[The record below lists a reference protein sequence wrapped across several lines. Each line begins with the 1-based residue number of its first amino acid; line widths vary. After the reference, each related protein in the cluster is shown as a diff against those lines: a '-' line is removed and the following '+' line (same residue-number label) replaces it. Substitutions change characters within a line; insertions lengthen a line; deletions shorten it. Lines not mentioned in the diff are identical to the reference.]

1 MMKAHIRAVSRWQ
14 PFSPKR
20 YGEWARTQRET
31 GCCIVP
37 TTYWVEQ
44 IRLAAPEL
52 RCLTF
57 DSFIRKC
64 QERVNDIRLVHH
76 EWKWAMANEANAT
89 GRKNEQIINSY
100 LQYKRFGECRLPDSL
115 RFLKPEFAKIKAL
128 EEKRRWKTIEDD
140 YNAFA
145 RKPASL
151 PYDDIVVEGFHD
163 FSVNQL
169 EALERMVKEGVGL
182 TIYLNREA
190 KAAISELVKIGFTVE
205 DVDRQPVTDGQTGC
219 LSLYKAVTEEEEH
232 IGLIEHI
239 LTSNTPLSN
248 IAVLFT
254 KSDARAAFMAK
265 AKQEGL
271 PIAASNRSYL
281 ADTPFYLW
289 VKEALLT
296 PLPSKEARLGA
307 VDSLF
312 AVLGITGR
320 RCLRAK
326 QALYAGYGT
335 GDSEVDFFLNQ
346 IGKSPL
352 AEGNTIAEKAALLV
366 DMLTKMEERTDIPY
380 APTVKQALLALD
392 GISYAKVETTEDGF
406 RQWFQTFAQT
416 LVIGEEPKPK
426 EGISVLSWADVAAF
440 QGSTVYVVGLALG
453 TFPHPYS
460 LLGYFQESDLT
471 EINKRGVPLTSR
483 TRSVQALQ
491 FQQLINSGMDVY
503 ASYVCGLDR
512 DSPALP
518 SPFLLDFQLVGF
530 WNYQNRLNNGIGTY
544 SRKDGTA
551 YRGELGHFQKRL
563 QHLQLGQEWLSDAQ
577 QAKEKAKPA
586 VAVTAFEAYARCPFR
601 YGLEWLLGIKPPAG
615 QNEGLPANKIG
626 TLIHQCIET
635 LYRHKLNVIGKPFST
650 LSEAEKDEVPHWLE
664 SEWRRRFNEDIV
676 PFVPY
681 MNRFELEQ
689 EETWWANKLRL
700 WWEAERAR
708 FWDRKEL
715 ADAYIEGL
723 EVPIVLEDF
732 PLGTTKLKVTGKI
745 DRVDVANGEKVLYD
759 YKTGK
764 AALKLEEASHGTKL
778 QLPMYSYIIGKQS
791 PVAGATY
798 ISLLDPGKRAGNGVW
813 KPEHVGKQSIFGVS
827 AQCRN
832 KEDALGE
839 EAFMEKWHIHER
851 LQELWE
857 GMQTN
862 MPVAPL
868 DCAASCPYKAI
879 CRVTEEQKRE
889 AQHAIQQ
896 RTKAS
901 N

>member
-1 MMKAHIRAVSRWQ
+1 MKAHIRAVTGWQ
-14 PFSPKR
+14 QFSPKR
-20 YGEWARTQRET
+20 YREWARTQRDT
-31 GCCIVP
+31 GCYIVP

-44 IRLAAPEL
+44 IRLVAPEL

-64 QERVNDIRLVHH
+64 QERVNGIELFHH
-76 EWKWAMANEANAT
+76 EWKWAIANEANGT
-89 GRKNEQIINSY
+89 GRKSEQIINSY

-128 EEKRRWKTIEDD
+128 EEKRCWKTIEDD

-145 RKPASL
+145 RKPAAL

-169 EALERMVKEGVGL
+169 EALERMVKEGVQL
-182 TIYLNREA
+182 TIYLNERA
-190 KAAISELVKIGFTVE
+190 KAVITELVKIGFTVDNIE
-205 DVDRQPVTDGQTGC
+205 REPVTEDRTGS
-219 LSLYKAVTEEEEH
+219 LSLYKAVTAEEEH

-239 LTSNTPLSN
+239 FTSNTSLSN

-254 KSDARAAFMAK
+254 KSDERAAFMGK

-271 PIAASNRSYL
+271 PVAASNRRYF
-281 ADTPFYLW
+281 ADTPLYLW

-296 PLPSKEARLGA
+296 PLPSREARLGA

-326 QALYAGYGT
+326 QALYAGYTT
-335 GDSEVDFFLNQ
+335 GDSEVDFFLNK
-346 IGKSPL
+346 IGTSPL
-352 AEGNTIAEKAALLV
+352 VQGKTIAEKAALLV
-366 DMLTKMEERTDIPY
+366 DVLAKMEERTDIPY
-380 APTVKQALLALD
+380 APAVKQALLALE
-392 GISYAKVETTEDGF
+392 GVSYAEVATTEDGF

-416 LVIGEEPKPK
+416 LVIAEEPKPK
-426 EGISVLSWADVAAF
+426 EGVSVLSWADVAAF
-440 QGSTVYVVGLALG
+440 QGSTVYVAGLALG

-471 EINKRGVPLTSR
+471 EINKRGVPLKSR

-491 FQQLINSGMDVY
+491 FQQLINSGIDVY

-518 SPFLLDFQLVGF
+518 SPFLLDFQQVGF
-530 WNYQNRLNNGIGTY
+530 WNYQNRLNNGIGKY
-544 SRKDGTA
+544 SHKDGTA
-551 YRGELGHFQKRL
+551 YRGELDHFQKRL
-563 QHLQLGQEWLSDAQ
+563 RRLQLGQECLSEAQ
-577 QAKEKAKPA
+577 QKKEKAKTA

-601 YGLEWLLGIKPPAG
+601 YGLEWLLGIKPPAE
-615 QNEGLPANKIG
+615 QSDGLPANKIG

-635 LYRHKLNVIGKPFST
+635 LYRHKLNVIGKPFSA
-650 LSEAEKDEVPHWLE
+650 LSEAEKDEVPRWLDT
-664 SEWRRRFNEDIV
+664 EWRRRFNEEIV

-689 EETWWANKLRL
+689 EETQWANKLRL
-700 WWEAERAR
+700 WWEAERER
-708 FWDRKEL
+708 FWDRIEL

-732 PLGTTKLKVTGKI
+732 QLGTSKLKVTGKI

-764 AALKLEEASHGTKL
+764 ASLKLEEATLGTKL
-778 QLPMYSYIIGKQS
+778 QLPMYSYIVGKQS
-791 PVAGATY
+791 SVAGATY

-813 KPEHVGKQSIFGVS
+813 KPEHVGKHSIFGVS

-839 EAFMEKWHIHER
+839 EAFMEKWQIHER

-862 MPVAPL
+862 MSVAPL

-896 RTKAS
+896 RTKTG